1 MTNDNQIGGSIED
14 EKSNKCP
21 SASQVSKAFIPLFHL
36 MEVLML
42 ILGTSKMVH
51 ENTSKDMLPETHE
64 SITGP
69 TFAPMCIEFKGKV
82 PQTNP
87 PVCPEKATRAR
98 KTNEISKA
106 RCAPYILLTAQS
118 ASVRVVV

>member
-1 MTNDNQIGGSIED
+1 MTNDNQICGSIED

-21 SASQVSKAFIPLFHL
+21 SASHVSKASIPLSHL
-36 MEVLML
+36 MEALML

-64 SITGP
+64 PIAGP
-69 TFAPMCIEFKGKV
+69 TFAPMCVEFKGIV
-82 PQTNP
+82 PQANS
-87 PVCPEKATRAR
+87 PVCPKKATRAK

-106 RCAPYILLTAQS
+106 RCAPYILFRARS
-118 ASVRVVV
+118 ANIRAVV